1 MKYSE
6 IKNWDSGELKKHL
19 QQTKQSVFTARM
31 KHKMQRLSN
40 TMQLRHS
47 RRDVARLQTALSIL
61 PPVPKKPALDGKKS
75 SKLDKLKTTKAQ
87 KVLKDSTVDKKLK
100 SNQVKQQVKHPVKTS
115 VTLDSKKIKTPEAQK
130 TKAAAKGFLP
140 SQNKQQ
146 RKTKKWFS
154 FLGSKS
160 VDKGKPSARK
170 SFFRRKSV

>member
-75 SKLDKLKTTKAQ
+75 SKLDKNLSKTKKVQ

-100 SNQVKQQVKHPVKTS
+100 SSPVKQQVKTS
-115 VTLDSKKIKTPEAQK
+115 VTLDSKKIKTPDTQK